1 MKIGKKIQQLRK
13 EKEMTQRDL
22 ANRLNVSPQAIS
34 RWENDEVEPSIET
47 LSQMSEIFSV
57 SLDELFGR
65 ATQRSDDE
73 KSNTTTEPLYL
84 RPPLALC
91 EKCNQPIYKTED
103 IVRTKNGEE
112 KELLCRR
119 CDAKRKLAT
128 AQGEEAEYKKDLR
141 RSIIWAALAVIV
153 GIITGVVGATQYPD
167 MWYVAIILPICAGS
181 FAFCIRSERTFVSDM
196 WHAIASWSISMP
208 GIICDFDLEGIF
220 DLIVMKAIFA
230 ISGGLVAI
238 LMFLLATVAALAVAP
253 IALPFAIEF
262 LLKDIAE
269 AKVVQNTNSAILR
282 RINAEASVAK

>member
-1 MKIGKKIQQLRK
+1 
-13 EKEMTQRDL
+13 MTQKDL
-22 ANRLNVSPQAIS
+22 ANRLNMSPQAIS

-47 LSQMSEIFSV
+47 LSQMAEIFNV

-65 ATQRSDDE
+65 ATQRPDDE
-73 KSNTTTEPLYL
+73 KSNNTTTTAEPVYL

-103 IVRTKNGEE
+103 IVRTKSGNE

-181 FAFCIRSERTFVSDM
+181 FAFCIRSERTFVYDM

-208 GIICDFDLEGIF
+208 GIIFDFDLEGIF
-220 DLIVMKAIFA
+220 DLIVMKVIFA
-230 ISGGLVAI
+230 ILGGLVAI

-253 IALPFAIEF
+253 IALPFAIAF

-282 RINAEASVAK
+282 RLNSEASVAK